1 MDNPEDTMTS
11 WDKKLPVWSKYVEE
25 YNTANPNRKIDE
37 FIVLLGYS
45 GGKVV
50 FKMIQSAK
58 KNPAT
63 KEVATA
69 LQEKLIRKWLNEKVF
84 PIQIF
89 EIVET
94 GKLEDV
100 LTSPYLPVWTRYL
113 EEYNALSYVRNMDE
127 VDVLLRYYKKGA
139 VFRMLEEAKKDE
151 RTKNMAKKWEEQL
164 VRKVLEKEG
173 KIS

>member
-37 FIVLLGYS
+37 FTVLLGYS

-69 LQEKLIRKWLNEKVF
+69 LQEKLIRNLD
-84 PIQIF
+84 QI
-89 EIVET
+89 
-94 GKLEDV
+94 
-100 LTSPYLPVWTRYL
+100 PRR
-113 EEYNALSYVRNMDE
+113 YNALSYVRKMDE
-127 VDVLLRYYKKGA
+127 VDVLLHYYKKGA